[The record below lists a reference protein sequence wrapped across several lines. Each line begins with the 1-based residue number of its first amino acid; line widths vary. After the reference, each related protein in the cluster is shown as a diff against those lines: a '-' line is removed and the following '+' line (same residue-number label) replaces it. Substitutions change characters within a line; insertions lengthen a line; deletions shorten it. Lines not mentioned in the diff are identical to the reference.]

1 MCEVEKRLKSTNF
14 DKKMAAKSP
23 KAPKSKIRKKRP
35 GVLGHV
41 VCCPTFGTIR
51 ARSSEIRLVTDR
63 QTDRQTDRRRTT
75 TDGNRLSDHRSV
87 NPKTR
92 FNENTMYYI

>member
-1 MCEVEKRLKSTNF
+1 
-14 DKKMAAKSP
+14 MAAKSP

-41 VCCPTFGTIR
+41 ACCPTFGTIR

-63 QTDRQTDRRRTT
+63 QTDGQTDRQTDRQ
-75 TDGNRLSDHRSV
+75 TDGQTPDDNRWQ
-87 NPKTR
+87 
-92 FNENTMYYI
+92 